1 MYYMFYN
8 CKNLN
13 TLDISSFDFS
23 NVTSYSN
30 IFNSMKS
37 NATIYVKDET
47 ARTWVLNLSSDNRS
61 SSWSTSNVLLKT
73 S

>member
-1 MYYMFYN
+1 MQYMFSN

-23 NVTSYSN
+23 NVTSYSG
-30 IFNSMKS
+30 IFTLIKS

-47 ARTWVLNLSSDNRS
+47 ARTWVLDKNP
-61 SSWSTSNVLLKT
+61 SWSTSNVLLKT